1 MQELSANITELPVM
15 QASFGSGAASVER
28 VAFTYYATHP
38 VTNNERVICS
48 VSPGDLLSAAV
59 SRPVIAELSDD
70 AGNYIG
76 AAVVGKSGVLF
87 PKAIVDIVTAGGIYR
102 ITGEGLELGYSVE
115 FLPLTVT
122 REKGVVFEEKEVS
135 GAFVYGLAFE
145 LDKSYNVYWNGAVYT
160 CTSFRSEGEVYTG
173 NGHIINSSLPD
184 TGEPFL
190 FTNAVGA
197 VNCMIHKATG
207 QASKNVIKVAEY
219 QATLPGEGLSAAEK
233 TLLLTLFKN
242 AGYNA
247 DMSTTISQLEAI
259 W

>member
-1 MQELSANITELPVM
+1 MQELNANITELPVM
-15 QASFGSGAASVER
+15 QASLVSGAAAVER
-28 VAFTYYATHP
+28 IAFTYYAAHP
-38 VTNNERVICS
+38 VTHNERVICS
-48 VSPGDLLSAAV
+48 VSPGDLLTAAV
-59 SRPVIAELSDD
+59 SRPVVAELSDD
-70 AGNYIG
+70 EGNYIG

-87 PKAIVDIVTAGGIYR
+87 PKAIIDIVTAGGIYR

-122 REKGVVFEEKEVS
+122 REKDVIFQEKEIS

-145 LDKSYNVYWNGAVYT
+145 LDKSYNVYWNGAIYT

-190 FTNAVGA
+190 FTNLAGA

-207 QASKNVIKVAEY
+207 QASKNVVKVAEY

-233 TLLLTLFKN
+233 TLLLALFKN
-242 AGYNA
+242 ADYSS
-247 DMSTTISQLEAI
+247 DMSTTLDQLERL